1 MTFLSQCTKCSLA
14 TVSKLLWEL
23 FNGFIDRIDWKMTGN
38 EVTWSK
44 WPQVV
49 LESWGQNQLC
59 FRGIPIEHHF
69 SQHTTGTHNFIITV
83 QQELWPCCFNN
94 RRSLGTEFWSTKKK
108 YVIFNT
114 PKVEKVCRVCY
125 SCTMTPWR
133 MWCISRWAGK
143 AFWVRR
149 ARKACWLAHYKMWP
163 DVIRHPGGV
172 SHTKHGVRWWKW

>member
-44 WPQVV
+44 WPQVG

-69 SQHTTGTHNFIITV
+69 SQHTTGTHNFIIPV
-83 QQELWPCCFNN
+83 RHELWPSCFSN
-94 RRSLGTEFWSTKKK
+94 RTLDDFLHTQSRKSLQSLLFL
-108 YVIFNT
+108 YHD
-114 PKVEKVCRVCY
+114 
-125 SCTMTPWR
+125 TMTYVMYLTLSRQSILGKKSQKSTLACTLQNVTRCNQTSWWR
-133 MWCISRWAGK
+133 
-143 AFWVRR
+143 FT
-149 ARKACWLAHYKMWP
+149 Y
-163 DVIRHPGGV
+163 
-172 SHTKHGVRWWKW
+172 